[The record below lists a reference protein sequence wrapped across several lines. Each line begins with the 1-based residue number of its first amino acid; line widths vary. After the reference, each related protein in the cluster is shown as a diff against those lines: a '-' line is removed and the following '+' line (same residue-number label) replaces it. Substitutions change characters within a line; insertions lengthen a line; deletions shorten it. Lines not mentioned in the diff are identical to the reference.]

1 MININAKDK
10 VAIFRKFVTA
20 AYRNDNDLFLVTNG
34 SFVTGLPYLTNES
47 DNFIQRELHSLTD
60 DLINNEESFQGLHLK
75 NVTVTTG
82 STTFPLDHLFVYFDS
97 IDAFSLMDKDS

>member
-1 MININAKDK
+1 MKSKDK
-10 VAIFRKFVTA
+10 VSAFRKFA
-20 AYRNDNDLFLVTNG
+20 IEAYENDDDLFLIVNG
-34 SFVTGLPYLTNES
+34 SFVTGKPYPTNEA
-47 DNFIQRELHSLTD
+47 DNAIQRNLHFLTD
-60 DLINNEESFQGLHLK
+60 DLVDDAEPFQGLHLK